1 MGGAARSRAPSG
13 RRRRRVRGRLRPR
26 TPERASSF
34 GRRRGVDF
42 QEPCARPDG
51 GPGSRGVTNV
61 CHGAM
66 RTMSPHRIELD
77 YVAAPR
83 RPQWIGVSV
92 LILALVVS
100 GEMVL
105 RYRNALHELAALDAA
120 QGLLNADRRPQ
131 RAVPKERLDEEAK
144 INDAVVRQLTLP
156 WAQIIEAVETASS
169 SEVTVLQLQPETQQR
184 SLRLTAE
191 AKNREA
197 MLRYVRRL
205 GETRIL
211 SGVHLVNHHVQVED
225 PSRPIQFG
233 VQATF
238 RNNR

>member
-1 MGGAARSRAPSG
+1 
-13 RRRRRVRGRLRPR
+13 
-26 TPERASSF
+26 
-34 GRRRGVDF
+34 
-42 QEPCARPDG
+42 
-51 GPGSRGVTNV
+51 
-61 CHGAM
+61 
-66 RTMSPHRIELD
+66 MSAHRIELD

-100 GEMVL
+100 GDMVV
-105 RYRNALHELAALDAA
+105 RYRNALHELAAVDAA
-120 QGLLNADRRPQ
+120 QGMLSADRRPQ
-131 RAVPKERLDEEAK
+131 RAVPKERLDAEAK
-144 INDAVVRQLTLP
+144 IIDAAVRQLSIP
-156 WAQIIEAVETASS
+156 WAQMIEAVEAASTG
-169 SEVTVLQLQPETQQR
+169 EVTVLQLQPETQQR

-191 AKNREA
+191 AKSREA

-205 GETRIL
+205 GETRAL

-233 VQATF
+233 VQAAF